1 MIALGMT
8 MTASPSWELDP
19 QLARDTAAVGD
30 LPVSQVLASRDGS
43 YPWLILVPRRPGAIE
58 LIDLSD
64 ADQAQVMREIAQVGR
79 VLKAVTAC
87 DKLNIAAIGNVVA
100 QLHIHIV
107 ARRRGDAAWPKPMWG
122 AAPARAHTPD
132 ALDKFITT
140 LRRDLGL

>member
-30 LPVSQVLASRDGS
+30 LPLSQVLVSRDGS

-58 LIDLSD
+58 LIDLTD

-107 ARRRGDAAWPKPMWG
+107 ARRRGDAAWPKPIWG
-122 AAPARAHTPD
+122 AVPARAYTSD